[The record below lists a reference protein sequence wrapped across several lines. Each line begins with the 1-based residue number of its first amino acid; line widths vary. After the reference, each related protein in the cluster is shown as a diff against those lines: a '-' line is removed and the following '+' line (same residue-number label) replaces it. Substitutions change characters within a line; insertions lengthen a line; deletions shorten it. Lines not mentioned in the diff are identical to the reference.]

1 MKDHSFYHFALTAR
15 GRKDEKGEL
24 AEEIF
29 DDLSFP
35 KHEKDFHIL
44 SDYIETQGYY
54 TISLSVFDDLYEE
67 YTEWLKF

>member
-1 MKDHSFYHFALTAR
+1 MKDHSFYQFVLTVR
-15 GRKDEKGEL
+15 GRNDEKGRL

-35 KHEKDFHIL
+35 KHEKDFHSL
-44 SDYIETQGYY
+44 SDYIETQSTF
-54 TISLSVFDDLYEE
+54 TISMSVFDDLYEE

>member
-1 MKDHSFYHFALTAR
+1 MKDHSFYQFALTAR

-35 KHEKDFHIL
+35 RQEKDFHAL
-44 SDYIETQGYY
+44 SDYIEMQASY
-54 TISLSVFDDLYEE
+54 TVSMSVFDSLYDE